1 MSGLTKT
8 EVKERVCAAIEK
20 AMPRLMEI
28 AETIMAA
35 PELGYKE
42 NKTTAFVQQLFTE
55 LNIPFTTGHALTGVK
70 GRLKGKSDA
79 YRVAMIGELD
89 AIICP
94 KHPRADEVTGA
105 AHCCGHNVQI
115 ANMLAVAIGLQAEG
129 VLPELNGEVVIFAVP
144 AEEYVEIDYRNK
156 LREEGKIK
164 YLGGKQQLIY
174 EGAFDDIDM
183 AMQMHVETAHTEG
196 GEMGLGAT
204 SNGFIGKLINYHGKA
219 AHAAGAPHEGVN
231 ALQAAMMGVMGVNAI
246 RDTFKES
253 DYVRF
258 HPIINSGG
266 SLVNVVPDFV
276 AMESYVRAAN
286 VDAMIAANKRVNR
299 ALKAGA
305 DAVGATCEINDLP
318 GYLPMRNDAI
328 MNEFLKEN
336 SIPLFGEA
344 NVIQGEHMAGST
356 DMGDVAHIIPVI
368 HPWVGC
374 IEGVLHGA
382 NYKISIPE
390 VAYTKTAQALA
401 MTIVDLLYGDGEGAK
416 KVQDN
421 YKPVFTKEEYIKL
434 MDSISE
440 GEK

>member
-1 MSGLTKT
+1 
-8 EVKERVCAAIEK
+8 
-20 AMPRLMEI
+20 
-28 AETIMAA
+28 
-35 PELGYKE
+35 
-42 NKTTAFVQQLFTE
+42 
-55 LNIPFTTGHALTGVK
+55 
-70 GRLKGKSDA
+70 
-79 YRVAMIGELD
+79 
-89 AIICP
+89 
-94 KHPRADEVTGA
+94 
-105 AHCCGHNVQI
+105 
-115 ANMLAVAIGLQAEG
+115 MLAVAIGLQAEG
-129 VLPELNGEVVIFAVP
+129 VLLELNGEVVIFAVP

-183 AMQMHVETAHTEG
+183 AMQMHVETAKAET
-196 GEMGLGAT
+196 GEMGLGST

-266 SLVNVVPDFV
+266 SLVNVVPDYV

-318 GYLPMRNDAI
+318 GYLPMRNDVT
-328 MNEFLKEN
+328 MNEFLKQN

-344 NVIQGEHMAGST
+344 NVVQGEHMAGST

-382 NYKISIPE
+382 NYKISVPE

-401 MTIVDLLYGDGEGAK
+401 MTIVDLLYGDAEGAK
-416 KVQDN
+416 EVQAN
-421 YKPVFTKEEYIKL
+421 YKPVFTKDEYIKL